1 MFLLFARV
9 FSIVLALIA
18 ISKSYVDFKE
28 RKESVQ
34 MFLLWTLIWV
44 GIVIVAMFPDL
55 VATVV
60 SAGGGS
66 VGIGTFLGMAI
77 VFLFFLVYRM
87 YVRTEVLEHKLTLVV
102 RELALRGDWKVEDAG
117 HPDNALHGKG
127 TRSNLSSK

>member
-18 ISKSYVDFKE
+18 ISKRYVDFKG

-34 MFLLWTLIWV
+34 MFLFWTVIWI
-44 GIVIVAMFPDL
+44 GIVFVAMFPDM

-60 SAGGGS
+60 SAGGGR
-66 VGIGTFLGMAI
+66 VGIGTFLGMVI

-87 YVRTEVLEHKLTLVV
+87 YVRMEAIQQKLAVV
-102 RELALRGDWKVEDAG
+102 VQEFALRDDWKIEEDDITGRAAQ
-117 HPDNALHGKG
+117 PISQK
-127 TRSNLSSK
+127 SSISSD

>member
-18 ISKSYVDFKE
+18 ISKSYVDFKG

-34 MFLLWTLIWV
+34 MFLLWTLIWI
-44 GIVIVAMFPDL
+44 GIVIVAMFPDMI
-55 VATVV
+55 ATLV

-66 VGIGTFLGMAI
+66 VGIGTFLGMVI

-87 YVRTEVLEHKLTLVV
+87 YVRMEGIQQKLALVV
-102 RELALRGDWKVEDAG
+102 RELALRDHWKIEEADDVGRAP
-117 HPDNALHGKG
+117 HPTSQN
-127 TRSNLSSK
+127 SSISSD